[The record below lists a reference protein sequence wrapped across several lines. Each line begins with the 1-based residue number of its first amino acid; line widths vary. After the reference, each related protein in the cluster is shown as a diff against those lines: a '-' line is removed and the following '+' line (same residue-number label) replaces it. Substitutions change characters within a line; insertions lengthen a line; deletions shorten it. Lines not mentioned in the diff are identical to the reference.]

1 MSILRR
7 TGVKKIFGFVVI
19 IFFMSWGLAFGDYSI
34 TFVSNDNSLNASATL
49 ITASN
54 GPGPLTVTGGSIT
67 GTFGYATL
75 YPGASGTGYTYS
87 PAGVFI
93 YDNQL
98 SPGSSQPLTLYG
110 LLFTTGT
117 YGNADYKEINL
128 WANSTAINDYS
139 YVQWTQGTGYS
150 DYTTPGLRGT
160 SRVTPASSTVP
171 VPGAIL
177 LFAPGLAGIALLR
190 KRNKE

>member
-1 MSILRR
+1 M
-7 TGVKKIFGFVVI
+7 KKIFGLVLVV
-19 IFFMSWGLAFGDYSI
+19 FFMSWGQAFADYSYSL
-34 TFVSNDNSLNASATL
+34 TFISNDNSLNASATVF
-49 ITASN
+49 TASN
-54 GPGPLTVTGGSIT
+54 GPGPLTVTGGFIEGS
-67 GTFGYATL
+67 FGYATL

-117 YGNADYKEINL
+117 PGNSDYKEINL
-128 WANSTAINDYS
+128 WANSTAKNDYS
-139 YVQWTQGTGYS
+139 YVQWTQATGYS
-150 DYTTPGLRGT
+150 DYNSPGLRGT
-160 SRVTPASSTVP
+160 SDVAPTPSTVP
-171 VPGAIL
+171 IPGAIL

-190 KRNKE
+190 RRNKE

>member
-1 MSILRR
+1 M
-7 TGVKKIFGFVVI
+7 KKIFGFVFI
-19 IFFMSWGLAFGDYSI
+19 MFFMSWGQAFADYSYPI
-34 TFVSNDNSLNASATL
+34 TFISNDGSLNASVTVT
-49 ITASN
+49 TASD
-54 GPGPLTVTGGSIT
+54 GSGPLTVTGGFIT
-67 GTFGYATL
+67 GSFGYATL
-75 YPGASGTGYTYS
+75 YAGASGTGYTYS

-117 YGNADYKEINL
+117 LGNSDYKEINL
-128 WANSTAINDYS
+128 WANSTAQNDYS
-139 YVQWTQGTGYS
+139 LVQWTQAAGYS
-150 DYTTPGLRGT
+150 DYTSPDLRGT
-160 SRVTPASSTVP
+160 SDVGPASSTVP
-171 VPGAIL
+171 IPGAIL